1 MEGGDFVFGYPELF
15 QRGEVRDVCDFAD
28 AVGAEFEVTELGQ
41 VFEAVDFG
49 DFVGDEEDVGEVC

>member
-1 MEGGDFVFGYPELF
+1 M
-15 QRGEVRDVCDFAD
+15 RDVCDFAD